1 MQRTL
6 RRPQRDC
13 IRFFIYSASGTKAG
27 RTKTLKSTLGDLSI
41 TEKQAD
47 RLGCGSGSRLSP
59 HLENCC
65 LRLSANVAYKS
76 AAKDIEYI
84 TGIKVSSKT
93 QQRLVHY
100 QEFEQPRSILEIAE
114 LSADGGKARLITPK
128 GEKSEWKDYK
138 AIVSEAGIV
147 ASFDQNEIIIDWANQ
162 QRLAKPVTCLGDGH
176 DGVWNIFKEISC
188 EQGRREILDWFHLNE
203 NLQKVGGSVKRL
215 KQAETYLWKGDVAN
229 ATALFTELKKKP
241 AVNFCKYLEKHKARI
256 VNYEMLQKEKVCS
269 IGSGAVESGIKQ
281 IARRVKISGAS
292 WKLEHVG
299 QVLAHRC
306 AYLNGLIGQPRKAA

>member
-1 MQRTL
+1 MR
-6 RRPQRDC
+6 
-13 IRFFIYSASGTKAG
+13 
-27 RTKTLKSTLGDLSI
+27 I

-47 RLGCGSGSRLSP
+47 KLGCGSSSRLSP

-84 TGIKVSSKT
+84 TGITVPSKT

-100 QEFEQPRSILEIAE
+100 QKFEQPVAIENIDE
-114 LSADGGKARLITPK
+114 LTVDGGKIRLITPK
-128 GEKSEWKDYK
+128 EEKSEWKDYK
-138 AIVSEAGIV
+138 AIVSKAGMA
-147 ASFDQNEIIIDWANQ
+147 ASFDKNNIIIDWANEQ
-162 QRLAKPVTCLGDGH
+162 PLTKPVTCLGDGH

-188 EQGRREILDWFHLNE
+188 EQDRREILDWYHLNE
-203 NLQKVGGSVKRL
+203 NLQKVGGSIKRL
-215 KQAETYLWKGDVAN
+215 KQAETYLWQGKVES
-229 ATALFTELKKKP
+229 ATALFTGLKKKP
-241 AVNFCKYLEKHKARI
+241 AVNFCKYLEKHKERI
-256 VNYEMLQKEKVCS
+256 INYEVFQRDQICS

-281 IARRVKISGAS
+281 IARRIKISGAS

-306 AYLNGLIGQPRKAA
+306 AYLNGLIGQPRKAV